1 MGRHCHIWEGPSCLD
16 ILEAV
21 HARSLANR
29 VRAGGY
35 PMHQEMTTDFASVV
49 YVEAGQGFSVD
60 LLRLVG
66 GNELP
71 AGFERRSWI
80 RTAK

>member
-1 MGRHCHIWEGPSCLD
+1 
-16 ILEAV
+16 
-21 HARSLANR
+21 
-29 VRAGGY
+29 
-35 PMHQEMTTDFASVV
+35 MHQEMTTDFASVV
-49 YVEAGQGFSVD
+49 YVEDGQGFSVE
-60 LLRLVG
+60 LLHLVG